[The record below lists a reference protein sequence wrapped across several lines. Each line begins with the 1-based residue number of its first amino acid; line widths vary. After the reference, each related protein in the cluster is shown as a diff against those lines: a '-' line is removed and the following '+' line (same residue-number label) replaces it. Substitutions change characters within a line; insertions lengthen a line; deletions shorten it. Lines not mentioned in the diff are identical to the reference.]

1 MIADEQYEEKE
12 KAAEAKL
19 LSQHMGKLTKEQKLE
34 CLDIE
39 MDLETEQAKE
49 VDASCLPSVHVDDIP
64 VKKDY
69 SIPVQTD
76 NHIHYQPTQGSGK
89 DLPYY

>member
-12 KAAEAKL
+12 KEAEAEL
-19 LSQHMGKLTKEQKLE
+19 LTQHMSKLTKDQKLE

-39 MDLETEQAKE
+39 GRHSVDLETEQAKE

-64 VKKDY
+64 V
-69 SIPVQTD
+69 
-76 NHIHYQPTQGSGK
+76 QG
-89 DLPYY
+89 

>member
-12 KAAEAKL
+12 KAAEAEL
-19 LSQHMGKLTKEQKLE
+19 LAQHMSKLTKDQKLE

-64 VKKDY
+64 VM
-69 SIPVQTD
+69 
-76 NHIHYQPTQGSGK
+76 GWAFC
-89 DLPYY
+89 DLWKTRFHDIF